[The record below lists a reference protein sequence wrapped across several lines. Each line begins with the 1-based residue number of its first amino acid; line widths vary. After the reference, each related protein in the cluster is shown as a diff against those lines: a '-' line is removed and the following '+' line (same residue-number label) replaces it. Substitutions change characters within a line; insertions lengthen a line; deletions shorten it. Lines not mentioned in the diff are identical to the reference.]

1 MGEPTPIAVRG
12 HSEPDGWAPRPPSSP
27 RQRSRVALVL
37 QTVPKPV
44 EGEPLWF
51 GLWELL
57 HLGGPWMGAGRGVF
71 HADDLNEAEIAELAG
86 LCAANGWPEPISREE
101 FVDTVFWRAAYR
113 QELPVVGWFLP
124 EDLGRLAVDWTE
136 AGGTTAD
143 AISLIL
149 WTWPKPDKR
158 SRENTRRRPVLANGE
173 VEDPYRPR
181 VVVRMLDGQRPMV
194 SFTRRKDPDPLDL
207 MPEGRDGIVDA
218 RHVKRGRFVTV
229 QMLAFSLNDKRLD
242 TLAVAC
248 NAFGLSLP
256 DQVAGGGLAGR
267 FARAVSEQAALTR
280 LYRHLVEVEHERVAE
295 GRLTPDKVF
304 SQAAYGRAVLDA
316 AGIEPPLARNP
327 GLDRKWLGAS
337 MGGLFGGECAVSI
350 RTPTEPLPCLFF
362 DYSSLYPVVAS
373 LQQADRLL
381 KADRLE
387 VEDEDTAVVLAE
399 LMAVAIDD
407 LLDPQVHARLAFR
420 FVEVAPDG
428 AWLPHRVPADKH
440 WKMQVSELDADRP
453 LTYPAID
460 LVRAIQ
466 DTGVVPRLVR
476 AWRVIAH
483 GRQQGLRPVALPS
496 GRVVAPGE
504 DLLFALA
511 EQRLDGGSWRGAK
524 PCANICCSGLYSQLD
539 DNERTGKVLQHIH
552 FADGRSQDEYGR
564 DLEEPGR
571 WYLPPLAASITAGAR
586 LMLHLARQLVH
597 RAGGTVAYVDTDSL
611 AIVATPTGGLIPCPG
626 GTERDEQGR
635 DCVRA
640 LSFEEIEQALAPL
653 EALNPFRARHGD
665 QAPRLLKLEADNLK
679 DGEQVVAYLHA
690 RSTKN
695 YDRYRLGAKGSRTT
709 VEVTKASE
717 HGLGHLHPHW
727 QTSHPEPVEGWVTEG
742 RGYLLRR
749 DLGLPAKPPG
759 WFDEMA
765 VSILRLNRWSDLK
778 PFLPKGGRKQRGNG
792 PRPFSRIAVAH
803 PDPLYAVNEDG
814 ERIAAAALWHDDL
827 TPEQARWRDLRDGR
841 PLRVR
846 PTRGPLR
853 EADLSAGGPVPV
865 KTMRDVFDRLAARH
879 DHGLDHS
886 GQPTTQR
893 TIGLVRPAATRA
905 SLILTIG
912 RETTDQDH
920 VGTTADPAYRYY
932 LDAGLNPWTLAR
944 DTLRLLAS
952 GTLGRGRPKDAHKPF
967 LIRRAGE
974 LARAALAKGG
984 LDEVRIP
991 GDPVGACYLYLRTV
1005 GKLGGLCVCG
1015 RPLGKRER
1023 RWCPDCRPQRKRLNS
1038 G

>member
-1 MGEPTPIAVRG
+1 
-12 HSEPDGWAPRPPSSP
+12 
-27 RQRSRVALVL
+27 
-37 QTVPKPV
+37 
-44 EGEPLWF
+44 
-51 GLWELL
+51 
-57 HLGGPWMGAGRGVF
+57 MGAGGGVF
-71 HADDLNEAEIAELAG
+71 HADDLDQAEIAELTE
-86 LCAANGWPEPISREE
+86 LCIASGWPTPISRKE
-101 FVDTVFWRAAYR
+101 FVDTVFWRAAYK

-136 AGGTTAD
+136 AGGTSAD

-149 WTWPKPDKR
+149 WTWPRPTGR
-158 SRENTRRRPVLANGE
+158 SRANARRRPTLANGE
-173 VEDPYRPR
+173 VENQYRPH
-181 VVVRMLDGQRPMV
+181 VVVRMLDGQRPMI
-194 SFTRRKDPDPLDL
+194 SFTRRKDADRRDL
-207 MPEGRDGIVDA
+207 MPEGRDGVVDP
-218 RHVKRGRFVTV
+218 RYVKRGRFVTA
-229 QMLAFSLNDKRLD
+229 QLLAFSLNDKRLD
-242 TLAVAC
+242 TITAACTTYGLEPPIAALAASGV
-248 NAFGLSLP
+248 
-256 DQVAGGGLAGR
+256 DGR
-267 FARAVSEQAALTR
+267 FAGAVSEQAALVR

-295 GRLTPDKVF
+295 GRLTPDRVF
-304 SQAAYGRAVLDA
+304 SQAAFGRAVLDA
-316 AGIEPPLARNP
+316 AGIEPPLVRNADF
-327 GLDRKWLGAS
+327 DRRWLGAA
-337 MGGLFGGECAVSI
+337 MGGLFGGECTVAV
-350 RTPTEPLPCLFF
+350 RMPEEPLPCLFY
-362 DYSSLYPVVAS
+362 DYSSLYAVVAA
-373 LQQADRLL
+373 LQGADRLL
-381 KADRLE
+381 KADRLT
-387 VEDEDTAVVLAE
+387 VEEEDAAAVLAE
-399 LMAVAIDD
+399 LMAVTVDD
-407 LLDPQVHARLAFR
+407 LLDPQVHAGLAYR

-460 LVRAIQ
+460 LLRALQ
-466 DTGVVPRLVR
+466 ETGVVPRIVR
-476 AWRVIAH
+476 AWRVIPQ
-483 GRQQGLRPVALPS
+483 GRQKGLRPVRLPS
-496 GRVVAPGE
+496 GRIVAPSE

-511 EQRLDGGSWRGAK
+511 EERLAGGSWRGAK

-539 DNERTGKVLQHIH
+539 DSERTGKVLQHIH
-552 FADGRSQDEYGR
+552 FADGRSQDEYGS

-586 LMLHLARQLVH
+586 LMLHLARQLIQ

-635 DCVRA
+635 ECVRA
-640 LSFEEIEQALAPL
+640 LSYAEVAEALEPL
-653 EALNPFRARHGD
+653 EGLNPFRERHGGR
-665 QAPRLLKLEADNLK
+665 APRLLKLEADNLQ
-679 DGEQVVAYLHA
+679 DGEQVAAYLHA

-695 YDRYRLGAKGSRTT
+695 YDRYRLTTKGSRTT
-709 VEVTKASE
+709 VEVTKPSE

-727 QTSHPEPVEGWVTEG
+727 QTSQPEQVEGWVTEG

-749 DLGLPAKPPG
+749 DLDLPAKAPA

-765 VSILRLNRWSDLK
+765 LSILRLNRWSDVK
-778 PFLPKGGRKQRGNG
+778 PFLAKGGRRRRGNG

-803 PDPLYAVNEDG
+803 PDPLYAANEDG
-814 ERIAAAALWHDDL
+814 ERIAPVALWHDDL
-827 TPEQARWRDLRDGR
+827 SPEQARWRDLRGGR
-841 PLRVR
+841 PLTVR

-853 EADLSAGGPVPV
+853 EADVSAGGPVPV

-879 DHGLDHS
+879 DHGLDHT

-893 TIGLVRPAATRA
+893 TIGLVGPAATRA

-944 DTLRLLAS
+944 DTLRLLAP
-952 GTLGRGRPKDAHKPF
+952 GTLGRGRPRDADKPF

-974 LARAALAKGG
+974 LARAALAKDG
-984 LDEVRIP
+984 LDEARIP

-1005 GKLGGLCVCG
+1005 GKVRGLCECG

-1023 RWCPDCRPQRKRLNS
+1023 VRCAGCRKNLDRKP
-1038 G
+1038 